1 MANRKVKAELE
12 IEGKDK
18 TSPAFRSVATRMGQI
33 ERQMSRFNKTASGFE
48 KTIRAAE
55 RVSASRASMDVAMGR
70 SSAAALAVIGRLGTP
85 AALAAATVYAT
96 KAAANFEES
105 LFNIQKKSG
114 ATTEQMAKLREEILG
129 LSKEMPVSM
138 SEIASAFERGAAAG
152 VPLDELREFS
162 KLSAGVADAWDTT
175 AENVGNTFAGFVA
188 GMGMQRKDL
197 QAFASLIND
206 LADSGIADETG
217 IADFID
223 RAGASLKNFGM
234 TPEEIA
240 AYGAALLNLKMPA
253 EVGARAMDS
262 LTGKLL
268 APENLSPK
276 ARTALTTIVGDLGK
290 FEKLAGNNKLI
301 FFLQQVEKLSNQRRA
316 SLLGGLLGE
325 GFNDEIMRLVAGSDE
340 LRRNLGM
347 AQQHV
352 LNPSNSI
359 VSVQTKKLELFNS
372 QLTILQNNL
381 RGIATASGETFVLP
395 WLTEAMKQV
404 NEAISDLD
412 KRRAAV
418 KGQSM
423 EEVEQNGQKFLADYR
438 RDNPGASFGSYQKA
452 YKEALKLVGEGKLAD
467 VHEYNIQR
475 REDKAYRER
484 VAGAKDQYALYGQ
497 GRAGVNNV
505 PEFPG
510 GGTGL
515 PPIPKPRP
523 SMDPERF
530 RVLRENY
537 DAYNEGRAAMN
548 SVGDVSGVL
557 LSDKVSRAL
566 ADSNRMIEESISG
579 AAANLGDG
587 GREAGAAIENG
598 GRQGASAFS
607 GVADEI
613 RRAGADAAAA
623 ISSAIAKAMNQ
634 RPKGAPLAN
643 GDVGRTFPPDISKP
657 GGGGW

>member
-1 MANRKVKAELE
+1 MTNRKVRAELE

-18 TSPAFRSVATRMGQI
+18 TSPAFRSVATRTGQI
-33 ERQMSRFNKTASGFE
+33 ERQMSRFNKTAAGFE

-55 RVSASRASMDVAMGR
+55 RVSTTRASMDVAMGK

-114 ATTEQMAKLREEILG
+114 ATTEQMSKLREEILG

-188 GMGMQRKDL
+188 GMGKDL

-290 FEKLAGNNKLI
+290 FEKLAGNNKLM

-347 AQQHV
+347 SQQHV

-359 VSVQTKKLELFNS
+359 VAVQTKKLELFNS

-423 EEVEQNGQKFLADYR
+423 EEVEQNGQKFLGDYR
-438 RDNPGASFGSYQKA
+438 RDNPGSSFGSYQKA

-467 VHEYNIQR
+467 VHEYNTQR

-484 VAGAKDQYALYGQ
+484 VVGAKDQYALYGQ

-523 SMDPERF
+523 SMDPERY
-530 RVLRENY
+530 RVMRENY

-548 SVGDVSGVL
+548 SVGDVSGTL
-557 LSDKVSRAL
+557 LSDKVSRVL

-587 GREAGAAIENG
+587 GREAGGAIKEAGDGLVSGLLGAIRQLSDVANRLQNIKITATTIGAQG
-598 GRQGASAFS
+598 GKGM
-607 GVADEI
+607 VNADT
-613 RRAGADAAAA
+613 
-623 ISSAIAKAMNQ
+623 
-634 RPKGAPLAN
+634 
-643 GDVGRTFPPDISKP
+643 GRTFPPGISKP